1 MLKALVVDDEKPAR
15 DELSYLL
22 SLESALEVVGQADSG
37 AAAITL
43 AAKLKPNVIFMDIE
57 MRGVTGLEAA
67 SVLRSLLPDVI
78 IIFST
83 AYDHYAIK
91 AFEIGAVDYI
101 LKPFEG
107 QRVHTAVERLKNYPA
122 VHWQAAA
129 QRMDEVFRQT
139 KTVVTKLP
147 VDKNGK
153 IVLVSYDDIV
163 YVTIKRGTVLVITHQ
178 DEYQYHGTLAELE
191 ERTRQTSLTRVH
203 KSYLVNLDKVSEVIP
218 WFKGTYWLKVDHP
231 LHTEIPVSK
240 NQIKEI
246 KSLLGLK

>member
-22 SLESALEVVGQADSG
+22 SLEQALEVVGQADSG

-67 SVLRSLLPDVI
+67 AVLRTLLPDVI
-78 IIFST
+78 IVFST

-107 QRVHTAVERLKNYPA
+107 QRVHAAVERLKNYPPS
-122 VHWQAAA
+122 HWQAAT
-129 QRMDEVFRQT
+129 QRIDEALHQT

-163 YVTIKRGTVLVITHQ
+163 YVTIKRGIVLVITYQ
-178 DEYQYHGTLAELE
+178 DVFQYHGTLAELE
-191 ERTRQTSLTRVH
+191 ERTRQTALMRVH
-203 KSYLVNLDKVSEVIP
+203 KSYLVNLDKVNEVIP

-231 LHTEIPVSK
+231 LGTEIPISK